1 MAKFFVTGGL
11 GFIGSN
17 LIEYLLN
24 TGHNVINI
32 DKISYASNFYNTKE
46 FKNNKNYKFYKSD
59 ICNKKNLNYLIK
71 KYKPKCI
78 FNLAA
83 ETHVDRSID
92 NSDSFIK
99 SNILGVQSLLEVLVK
114 NKRTKLIHI
123 STDEVYGNIKKNV
136 RTTEKSPYNPLN
148 PYAATKAASDHL
160 VRSYMNTYKI
170 NAIITNS
177 CNNYGPRQNPEK
189 LIPKIIFNILNNK
202 KDLPIY
208 AKGKN
213 SREWIYVLDHCQA
226 LYKIYQKGKNGET
239 YNIGSNHNLK
249 NIDLV
254 KKIISLCKNKKK
266 INIKSQIKFI
276 KDRPGH
282 DLRYALN
289 SKKIRSKIKWSTK
302 VNISKGL
309 LRTIEWYQN
318 NKKFYKLI
326 KNKNFINRLGQRK

>member
-24 TGHNVINI
+24 KGHNVINI

-59 ICNKKNLNYLIK
+59 ICNKKNLDYLIK

-160 VRSYMNTYKI
+160 VRSYINTYKI

-202 KDLPIY
+202 KNLPIY